1 MPFIRTTTNVSV
13 SDSAAEKIR
22 QQLGQAIRLIPGKS
36 EQWLMI
42 TLEPGCTVYF
52 RGDKEE
58 PAAFVQVGIYGK
70 ASAKA
75 YDDLTGA
82 VTGILQE
89 ELCIPPDR
97 IYIQYAETPYWG
109 YNGRNF

>member
-1 MPFIRTTTNVSV
+1 MPCIQVKTN
-13 SDSAAEKIR
+13 AAINEQQEKAVKTR
-22 QQLGQAIRLIPGKS
+22 LGEAISLIPGKS

-42 TLEPGCTVYF
+42 TLEPECTVYF